1 MATGISPP
9 PPFLETPG
17 TPAIPWHRWFRL
29 FQNFVLASG
38 ADEWPATRRRA
49 LLLHCLGPEGQRIF
63 DALPAPPPPQPPL
76 STEATVSESTEKQT
90 SAHTAAASPPD
101 PYDVAVDTLAHYF
114 TATVNVR
121 VERHHFRERRQ
132 LSGESVAEFAL
143 ALRELAAPCN
153 FAATVDDNL
162 CEQFVAGVTCPQLR
176 ERLLLEGDALTF
188 DRAVEIAK
196 LREQTRQEAEAFA
209 NPIRRITQRQRGRN
223 PARHDSPRFRFNG
236 SRPPSQ
242 HRRSSSRTRQNY
254 KPKPETAAADPLH
267 AVSRDNCDN
276 CGATG
281 CERSRCP
288 ARGRTCY
295 GCGRRGHFQS
305 VCRSS
310 RRGQPRRPAP
320 VRELLCDD
328 DAESGHSILTI
339 CTNKRRG
346 LYVDVDV
353 SVINPKPLTRK
364 VSFLIDT
371 GSAVSI
377 IGEGH
382 FRNLFQDKVQLRTP
396 SITLFDF
403 SRQKIPVL
411 GLFEATLSYKARTAV
426 VPLYV
431 TRSGTSLLGLD
442 AVQALN
448 FQISGKE
455 LRCLHTV
462 VQQTSASA
470 TSTLPATSSDAQ
482 GRIPPQG
489 AIVEQPQSEPKFG
502 MPALLWARF
511 SHLFTPGLGLVRGFQ
526 HKVKMKQAVSPV
538 AQKLRRLPFSV
549 RQPVSDQLQTLLSAD
564 IIERIDASEWVSP
577 IVAVQKE
584 DGSIRLCVDLREPNK
599 AIVVDNF
606 PLPHTEELLH
616 ALNGARHFS
625 KLDLASAYH
634 QVLLHPDSRDLT
646 AFVTHE
652 GLFRFKRVCF
662 GLASAPAAFQQ
673 LMTRILQGCHGVLCY
688 IDDIIVFGKT
698 EKEHAKNLEEVL
710 HRIAKAG
717 LKLNEKCVFNATELS
732 FLGHRVS
739 AEGIAPLQAKVDA
752 IVHAPTPAEPG
763 TLRSFLGLVEY
774 YAKFIPRLA
783 EEVEP
788 MRRLLRKDIPFE
800 WDTAAQASFERVKT
814 LLASHKVLHMFD
826 PALPVTV
833 ATDASA
839 YGLGA
844 VLQQVDGQKTL
855 TIAFASRTLT
865 NAERKYS
872 ASERE
877 ALACVWACEK
887 WHVYLWGRPF
897 TLQTDHQAL
906 VALLSNK
913 GTGRRP
919 FRIARWAERL
929 LRYNYTVEYRKGS
942 ENKVADALS
951 RLPAEGK
958 PECTP
963 QPKDDSTEVVF
974 LVEPLC
980 IAKDQFEQST
990 SDDATLAKVK
1000 EYVTSSWPPHK
1011 LVPSHLLPYF
1021 MLRNELSVVNNLL
1034 LRGERLVVPQSL
1046 AHQVISTAH
1055 EAHPGI
1061 VRTKARLRERFWW
1074 PGMDRQTEVAIQN
1087 CSVCQKADKSA
1098 KTAPAPLQPV
1108 PFPERPWQKVAI
1120 DIVGPLERAP
1130 QDCRFAIT
1138 LVDYFS
1144 KWPEVQFSN
1153 EVSTRTITNF
1163 LLSIFSREGYP
1174 DEIVTDNGPQFSS
1187 REFSQFLDERG
1198 IRLTHSS
1205 VYYPQA
1211 NGLVERFNRVFKDFV
1226 QVAALEHGPLRQ
1238 AALEY
1243 LGVYRCTPHATTGV
1257 APALLLHGRLPRTR
1271 LDIIGHPSPSFFTDP
1286 AKELGQLR
1294 KRVAQKQKY
1303 SKMYTDFRRA
1313 AKKPN
1318 IAVGDMVRVK
1328 KPAVSFKGDLSFSR
1342 SRKVVEQRGP
1352 ASFCLDDGRTWN
1364 SSKLS
1369 KVPAQAAQPHP
1380 VIQTPDVHA
1389 HPAQPS
1395 SPSPVPC
1402 DSGQSA
1408 VPLGTPLSAVP
1419 SVLCSPCV
1427 ASQETQQAVSSPP
1440 SPQLPSRRELPA
1452 RTRRPPRRFMDYV

>member
-38 ADEWPATRRRA
+38 AEWPATCRRA

-90 SAHTAAASPPD
+90 SAHTAVASPPD

-188 DRAVEIAK
+188 DRAVDIAK
-196 LREQTRQEAEAFA
+196 LREQTRQEAEAFANPMKAEAFA

-254 KPKPETAAADPLH
+254 KPKPETVAADPLH

-281 CERSRCP
+281 CERSHCP

-295 GCGRRGHFQS
+295 GCERCGHFQS

-328 DAESGHSILTI
+328 DAESSHSILTI

-411 GLFEATLSYKARTAV
+411 GLFEAMLSYKARTAV

-489 AIVEQPQSEPKFG
+489 PIVEQLQSEPKFD
-502 MPALLWARF
+502 MPALVWARF

-538 AQKLRRLPFSV
+538 AQTLRRLPFSV

-584 DGSIRLCVDLREPNK
+584 DGSIRLFVDLREPNK

-606 PLPHTEELLH
+606 SLPHTEELLH
-616 ALNGARHFS
+616 ASNGARHFS
-625 KLDLASAYH
+625 NLDLASAYH
-634 QVLLHPDSRDLT
+634 QVLLHPDSRDLA

-662 GLASAPAAFQQ
+662 GLTSAPAAFQQ

-710 HRIAKAG
+710 HRTAKAG

-732 FLGHRVS
+732 FLGHHVS

-788 MRRLLRKDIPFE
+788 MRRLLCKDIPFE

-844 VLQQVDGQKTL
+844 VLQQVDGQKAL

-897 TLQTDHQAL
+897 TLQTNHQAL
-906 VALLSNK
+906 VALLSNS

-919 FRIARWAERL
+919 FRTARWAERL

-951 RLPAEGK
+951 RLSAE
-958 PECTP
+958 
-963 QPKDDSTEVVF
+963 
-974 LVEPLC
+974 VEPLC
-980 IAKDQFEQST
+980 ITKDQFEQST

-1000 EYVTSSWPPHK
+1000 ECVTSSWPPHK

-1021 MLRNELSVVNNLL
+1021 MLRNELSVV
-1034 LRGERLVVPQSL
+1034 
-1046 AHQVISTAH
+1046 
-1055 EAHPGI
+1055 
-1061 VRTKARLRERFWW
+1061 
-1074 PGMDRQTEVAIQN
+1074 
-1087 CSVCQKADKSA
+1087 
-1098 KTAPAPLQPV
+1098 
-1108 PFPERPWQKVAI
+1108 
-1120 DIVGPLERAP
+1120 
-1130 QDCRFAIT
+1130 
-1138 LVDYFS
+1138 
-1144 KWPEVQFSN
+1144 
-1153 EVSTRTITNF
+1153 
-1163 LLSIFSREGYP
+1163 
-1174 DEIVTDNGPQFSS
+1174 
-1187 REFSQFLDERG
+1187 
-1198 IRLTHSS
+1198 
-1205 VYYPQA
+1205 
-1211 NGLVERFNRVFKDFV
+1211 
-1226 QVAALEHGPLRQ
+1226 AALEHGPLRQ

-1243 LGVYRCTPHATTGV
+1243 LGVYRCTPYAITGV
-1257 APALLLHGRLPRTR
+1257 APALLLHRRLPRTR
-1271 LDIIGHPSPSFFTDP
+1271 LDIIGHPSSSFFTDP
-1286 AKELGQLR
+1286 AKELGQLL

-1328 KPAVSFKGDLSFSR
+1328 KPAVSFKGDLSFSCFQ
-1342 SRKVVEQRGP
+1342 KVVEKRGP
-1352 ASFCLDDGRTWN
+1352 ASFCRDDGRTWN

-1395 SPSPVPC
+1395 SPSHVPC
-1402 DSGQSA
+1402 DGGQSA

-1427 ASQETQQAVSSPP
+1427 TSQETQQAVSSPP
-1440 SPQLPSRRELPA
+1440 SPQPPSRRELPA
-1452 RTRRPPRRFMDYV
+1452 RTRRLPRRFMDYV